1 MLDYGV
7 ISVSTQFFCTLIQL
21 FVWNLKARLFLIQ
34 TFELFILLSIEER
47 ITKSKEKF
55 PKVSNLCFRIG
66 TKVLDEFFP
75 CLVLKVSK
83 LIIKISKMNYYC
95 LVLSKILFTV
105 NVKTVISSLV
115 SCPWGQGGCQKK
127 QKTSRNSNF

>member
-105 NVKTVISSLV
+105 YFFHFS
-115 SCPWGQGGCQKK
+115 G
-127 QKTSRNSNF
+127 